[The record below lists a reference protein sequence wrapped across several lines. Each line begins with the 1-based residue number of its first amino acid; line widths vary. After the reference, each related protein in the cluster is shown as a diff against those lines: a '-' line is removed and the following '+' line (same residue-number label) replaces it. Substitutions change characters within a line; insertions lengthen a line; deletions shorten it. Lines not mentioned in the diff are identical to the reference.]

1 MERGKIMSNRI
12 ITISREFGSGGRTI
26 GRMTAEKLGIPC
38 YDQEIIEKIAEETG
52 MLKSYV
58 ESNVEDVQGGWLSVL
73 AGRDYYGHSLQD
85 DLHAA
90 QTKVIRGLADKSSC
104 VIIGRCADS
113 ILSDYDNILK
123 VFIHASM
130 EKRVEWVLKQYG
142 ETEQDPVQRLKEKD
156 KKRKA
161 YYQLYS
167 DRKWGAMENYH
178 IALDSGVLGVERCA
192 EILVQLF

>member
-1 MERGKIMSNRI
+1 MSNRI

-113 ILSDYDNILK
+113 ILSDYGNILK

>member
-1 MERGKIMSNRI
+1 MKGGTDMGNRI

-26 GRMTAEKLGIPC
+26 GRMAAEKLGIPC
-38 YDQEIIEKIAEETG
+38 YDQEIIEKITEETG

-90 QTKVIRGLADKSSC
+90 QTKVIRELADKGPC
-104 VIIGRCADS
+104 IIIGRCADS
-113 ILSDYDNILK
+113 ILDDYDNVLK

-130 EKRVEWVLKQYG
+130 EKRAERIVHQYG
-142 ETEQDPVQRLKEKD
+142 ETTEDPVQRLKEKD

-178 IALDSGVLGVERCA
+178 VALDSGVLGLERCA
-192 EILVQLF
+192 EIIVQLF